1 MKNNKGFTLIELL
14 VVIAIIGLL
23 STLAVVSL
31 NNARQK
37 SRDAKRVSDIKS
49 IQTALELRYVDA
61 ENYPTSA
68 SLKIGADGSDGN
80 AIDSTNSAAGDGFV
94 TTCGSSATCYMGNV
108 PEDPSVDATGTA
120 CASTSAASCAY
131 AYASTDGTATACT
144 TGTNCQGYEIW
155 FYLEGATGDLA
166 TGANC
171 ATETGI
177 ASSCLH

>member
-37 SRDAKRVSDIKS
+37 SRDAKRVSDIKT

-61 ENYPTSA
+61 EGYPAGATA
-68 SLKIGADGSDGN
+68 RNIGGDTGSYN
-80 AIDSTNSAAGDGFV
+80 AIDSSATGLVG
-94 TTCGSSATCYMGNV
+94 TCGASPTTCYMGNV
-108 PEDPSVDATGTA
+108 PEDPSVAATGTA
-120 CASTSAASCAY
+120 CILTSAATCAY
-131 AYASTDGTATACT
+131 SYVSDA
-144 TGTNCQGYEIW
+144 TGTEYSIL
-155 FYLEGATGDLA
+155 FYLEGDTGDL
-166 TGANC
+166 GQGINC